1 MRSRVVDLPGKDE
14 MYRALSKSDS
24 TYDGIFLAAVKTT
37 GIFCRPSCPAR
48 TPLRRNVE
56 FFPSADFA
64 LSAGYRPCKRCRPL
78 EPAGKAPA
86 WLRSL
91 LDKVEEDPAARL
103 TDADLRSMKYDPV
116 RVRRWFKK
124 HHRMTFQAYLRA
136 RRLGMAI
143 GRIRHGEAQTRTA
156 FGHGYESLSGF
167 REAFGRIFNI
177 TPGRSSGTVNIY
189 INRILSPLGP
199 MVAGATDEGLCL
211 LEFDDRRMLE
221 TQLRTLKRRMDCTI
235 TPGRNEHLDRIDE
248 ELREYFNGTL
258 REFSVDLV
266 VPGTEFQQQVWSGLR
281 RIPYGRTLS
290 YEQLAG
296 DIDRSGAVRA
306 VGRANGD
313 NRIAIVIP
321 CHRVIGADGR
331 LTGYGGGL
339 WRKQY
344 LLELE
349 RAHSSAEGIV

>member
-1 MRSRVVDLPGKDE
+1 MKHSFVRLPGTDE
-14 MYRALSKSDS
+14 MYKALSSSDS
-24 TYDGIFLAAVKTT
+24 SYDGIFLVAVKTT
-37 GIFCRPSCPAR
+37 GIFCRPSCTAR
-48 TPLRRNVE
+48 TPLRKNVE
-56 FFPSADFA
+56 FFQSADFA

-78 EPAGKAPA
+78 EPAGDVPD
-86 WLRSL
+86 WLRPL
-91 LDKVEEDPAARL
+91 LDKVEEDPAMRL
-103 TDADLRSMKYDPV
+103 KDADLRSMDYDPV

-124 HHRMTFQAYLRA
+124 HHGMTFQAYLRA

-143 GRIRHGEAQTRTA
+143 GRIRHGEDQAMTA

-177 TPGRSSGTVNIY
+177 TPGRSSGAVNMY
-189 INRILSPLGP
+189 INRILTPLGP

-211 LEFDDRRMLE
+211 LEFADRRMLE
-221 TQLRTLKRRMDCTI
+221 TQLRTLRKRMDCTV
-235 TPGRNEHLDRIDE
+235 TPGRNDHLDVIDK
-248 ELREYFNGTL
+248 ELREYFNGSL
-258 REFSVDLV
+258 KEFKVDIV
-266 VPGTEFQQQVWSGLR
+266 VPGTEFQEQVWSGLR
-281 RIPYGRTLS
+281 RISYGKTIS

-296 DIDRSGAVRA
+296 DIDRPGAVRA

-344 LLELE
+344 LLDLE
-349 RAHSSAEGIV
+349 KEHTPAGRP